1 MSTTQEQPQVMIK
14 GDANRGRSAPPER
27 RSGGDGGSETVEI
40 SGAPGL
46 SHEEDERLAEI
57 EKELVIARR
66 IHGYCMTYFHHPP
79 SEPGQKAIQRQK
91 AHVEELSAEKKKLL
105 EKSAAR
111 ARADDA
117 SGTQETSTAQPE
129 SAATA
134 RGARGVDSADRS
146 AQAAPGD
153 LVPDKSS
160 RAGADGPKLYECCV
174 KCGGPITPDHSD
186 SIPDSYSGSESI
198 ALSDLEDF
206 VCSEHDG
213 NSGHQ
218 GDDDDAEIKTHPD
231 IDSDLDLED
240 IPLFGEDHNDK
251 NGDNG
256 NNGKD
261 AVTGPSVKTRK
272 RKWSDGTDDKRGSPN
287 RKRQKAMEEATAWDS
302 LSGPVKQILR
312 VARAL
317 DTTSDDLEEAAYFF
331 HRFDRSTS

>member
-27 RSGGDGGSETVEI
+27 RSGGDGGPDTVET

-46 SHEEDERLAEI
+46 SHEEDEELAEI

-117 SGTQETSTAQPE
+117 SGNPRNLDR
-129 SAATA
+129 ATRVGRDCA
-134 RGARGVDSADRS
+134 W
-146 AQAAPGD
+146 
-153 LVPDKSS
+153 
-160 RAGADGPKLYECCV
+160 RAWC
-174 KCGGPITPDHSD
+174 
-186 SIPDSYSGSESI
+186 SESI